1 VQLPDPEISGLPLA
15 CVMAAGRGSR
25 AAADTVLQHSG
36 AAGAFAAAG
45 ASVVVVVVVVVVA
58 GSEAAAVAVVGAAR
72 ISC

>member
-36 AAGAFAAAG
+36 AAGAFAAAAAG
-45 ASVVVVVVVVVVA
+45 GSVAVVA
-58 GSEAAAVAVVGAAR
+58 EASAAEAAVAAVGAAR

>member
-36 AAGAFAAAG
+36 AAGAFAAAAAG
-45 ASVVVVVVVVVVA
+45 GSVVVVV
-58 GSEAAAVAVVGAAR
+58 EASGAEAAVAAVGAAR